1 MGVLLLSRRG
11 DTSSDQTCLMLR
23 RGRNSAMYMILE
35 KKG

>member
-1 MGVLLLSRRG
+1 MGVLLVIRRG
-11 DTSSDQTCLMLR
+11 NISSDQMCMMLR